1 MISNKVFDVMLTFS
15 YHMHLHTSWQL
26 ELIQYIVA
34 SSTT

>member
-1 MISNKVFDVMLTFS
+1 MISITVFDVMMTFS

-34 SSTT
+34 CSTT